1 MSGIDCSTQ
10 TLNQQYTEP
19 FVAIVIDPVSTCI
32 AGKVEIGA
40 FRTYPH
46 GYMPPYDKR
55 SRYQTVPLH
64 KVEDFGAH
72 ANRYYS
78 LHVSLFRSGLDCA
91 IFDLL
96 WSEYWINL
104 LSYSPLQ
111 MNRLYLMGQVS
122 DLAKKLKI
130 KASDTEVTE
139 GWRTSSA
146 SSSHSEIL
154 PSVKI
159 YASQIVRDA
168 AKITM
173 ENCKGLASHL
183 LKLSMFCKQYNMS
196 GWDGIDNA
204 WWGNTCHCHGLY
216 SMTDESQD
224 TFRCQEANMK

>member
-111 MNRLYLMGQVS
+111 MNRPYLMGQVS

-154 PSVKI
+154 PGVETCMHLKSCAMPQKLLWKI
-159 YASQIVRDA
+159 AKGWHHICSSYRCSASNTTWVVEMVL
-168 AKITM
+168 ITLD
-173 ENCKGLASHL
+173 EEYLP
-183 LKLSMFCKQYNMS
+183 LSWAVFHDWWISRYVSMS
-196 GWDGIDNA
+196 R
-204 WWGNTCHCHGLY
+204 
-216 SMTDESQD
+216 S
-224 TFRCQEANMK
+224 

>member
-1 MSGIDCSTQ
+1 
-10 TLNQQYTEP
+10 
-19 FVAIVIDPVSTCI
+19 
-32 AGKVEIGA
+32 
-40 FRTYPH
+40 
-46 GYMPPYDKR
+46 
-55 SRYQTVPLH
+55 
-64 KVEDFGAH
+64 
-72 ANRYYS
+72 
-78 LHVSLFRSGLDCA
+78 
-91 IFDLL
+91 
-96 WSEYWINL
+96 
-104 LSYSPLQ
+104 
-111 MNRLYLMGQVS
+111 MGQVS

-196 GWDGIDNA
+196 G
-204 WWGNTCHCHGLY
+204 
-216 SMTDESQD
+216 
-224 TFRCQEANMK
+224 

>member
-78 LHVSLFRSGLDCA
+78 LHVSLFRSGLDYA

-111 MNRLYLMGQVS
+111 MNRPYLMGQVS

-183 LKLSMFCKQYNMS
+183 LKLSMFRKQYNMS

-224 TFRCQEANMK
+224 AFRCQEANMK

>member
-78 LHVSLFRSGLDCA
+78 LHVSLFRSGLDYA

-111 MNRLYLMGQVS
+111 MNRPYLMGQVS

-154 PSVKI
+154 SGVET
-159 YASQIVRDA
+159 YASQIMRDA

-183 LKLSMFCKQYNMS
+183 LKLSVFCKQYNMS

-204 WWGNTCHCHGLY
+204 WWGNTCHCRGLY

-224 TFRCQEANMK
+224 TFRCQSANMK